1 MAAKAPDRLTI
12 ALAQMTQSVGDL
24 EGNAA
29 AILAMRERAKD
40 ADLLLVPELQL
51 TGYPPEDLV
60 LKPEFVRRTMD
71 AAERLVDATATPGPA
86 ILFGTI
92 VNEDGANYNA
102 MLLADDGRLVGRTLK
117 RELPNYGTFDEKR
130 VFAAGPLPEPM
141 DFRGI
146 KLGVPICEDIW
157 QEPVCAHLAEAGAE
171 LLLVPNGSPYELDKD
186 DLRQRLVRSRVTI
199 AGLPLIY
206 LNRVGG
212 QDELVFDGSS
222 FVLHPD
228 GELVV
233 QMPDWEE
240 QLLVTEWERQA
251 GGWRCLTRA
260 EHQLDPFPEDV
271 YRAMV
276 VALRDYVGR
285 NGFPG
290 VILGLS
296 GGIDSALSAAVAVD
310 ALGPDKVW
318 GVMLPYAYT
327 SQESVE
333 DARECARLLG
343 CRHDVVPIGPAVD
356 ALGTMLPNL
365 SGLAAENVQAR
376 IRMVTLM
383 ALSNA
388 HGQMLLTTGNK
399 SEMSVGYATLY
410 GDMAGGYSVLKD
422 AYKTTVFALSRWRN
436 RVKPEGVLGPD
447 GPVMPDRVITK
458 PPTAELRPGQKDEDS
473 LPPYSLLDRILEG
486 LVDKEMSVNE
496 VALATG
502 AEHALVA
509 DIETKLLRAEYKRR
523 QAPPGVKIGNRN
535 FGRDRRYPI
544 TNAFRNSLNGLQRFL
559 VIVSR
564 SSRCASIST
573 CCPGKYVTL
582 SSRLV
587 SQRTAPRCTEPSAG
601 DL

>member
-1 MAAKAPDRLTI
+1 MTDRLTI
-12 ALAQMTQSVGDL
+12 ALAQMSQSVGDL
-24 EGNAA
+24 DGNAA
-29 AILAMRERAKD
+29 AILAMRERARG

-60 LKPEFVRRTMD
+60 LKPEFVRRTME
-71 AAERLVDATATPGPA
+71 AAERLVDATAAPGPA
-86 ILFGTI
+86 LLFGTI
-92 VNEDGANYNA
+92 VHESGPNYNA
-102 MLLADDGRLVGRTLK
+102 VLLADGGKVTGRTLK

-130 VFAAGPLPEPM
+130 IFAPGPMPEPIE
-141 DFRGI
+141 FKGV

-157 QEPVCAHLAEAGAE
+157 QEPVCSHLAEAGAE

-199 AGLPLIY
+199 AGLPLAY

-222 FVLHPD
+222 FVMHPD

-233 QMPDWEE
+233 QMCDWDE
-240 QLLVTEWERQA
+240 QLLLTEWGREA
-251 GGWRCLTRA
+251 DGWRCRTR
-260 EHQLDPFPEDV
+260 ETHRLDPVPEDV

-276 VALRDYVGR
+276 VALRDYVTR

-318 GVMLPYAYT
+318 CVMLPSKYT
-327 SQESVE
+327 GEESLD

-343 CRHDVVPIGPAVD
+343 CRHDVVSIATTVAAVD
-356 ALGTMLPNL
+356 EMLPDL
-365 SGLAAENVQAR
+365 TGPAAENVQAR
-376 IRMVTLM
+376 LRMVALM

-388 HGQMLLTTGNK
+388 HGHMLLTTGNK

-410 GDMAGGYSVLKD
+410 GDMAGGYSVLKA

-436 RVKPEGVLGPD
+436 RAKPDGVLGPD
-447 GPVMPDRVITK
+447 GPVMPDRVIVK
-458 PPTAELRPGQKDEDS
+458 PPSAELRPGQKDEDS

-486 LVDKEMSVNE
+486 LVDKEMSVKE
-496 VALATG
+496 VALGTG
-502 AEHALVA
+502 AEIALVA

-523 QAPPGVKIGNRN
+523 QAPPGVKIGSRN

-544 TNAFRNSLNGLQRFL
+544 TNAFHTG
-559 VIVSR
+559 
-564 SSRCASIST
+564 
-573 CCPGKYVTL
+573 PK
-582 SSRLV
+582 
-587 SQRTAPRCTEPSAG
+587 
-601 DL
+601 